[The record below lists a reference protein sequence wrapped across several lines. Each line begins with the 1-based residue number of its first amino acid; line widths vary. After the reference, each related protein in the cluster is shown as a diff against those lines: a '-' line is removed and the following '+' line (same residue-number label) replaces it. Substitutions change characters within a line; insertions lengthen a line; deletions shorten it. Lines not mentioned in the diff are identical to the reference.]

1 MFLLENQS
9 VARACM
15 KRHLHLNRNGIKLAR
30 PHALRPLRIYS
41 CGIHL
46 KRPRFS
52 KSLPRTVCL
61 FSQLTISKTAPAQS
75 LYDGNL
81 SVKNTEGHGIHSDFG
96 AAQADVGTTFFV
108 RDAML
113 LPSGAGIQTV
123 NEHHTSLP
131 HLSYFSSVKEK
142 IGISA
147 RGEENGGTE
156 K

>member
-1 MFLLENQS
+1 M
-9 VARACM
+9 
-15 KRHLHLNRNGIKLAR
+15 
-30 PHALRPLRIYS
+30 
-41 CGIHL
+41 
-46 KRPRFS
+46 
-52 KSLPRTVCL
+52 
-61 FSQLTISKTAPAQS
+61 
-75 LYDGNL
+75 
-81 SVKNTEGHGIHSDFG
+81 KNTEGHGIHSDFG
-96 AAQADVGTTFFV
+96 AAQADVGTTFV

-131 HLSYFSSVKEK
+131 QLSYLSSVKKK